1 MTHTL
6 WAQRAL
12 ALLEQGGEPV
22 QTLQDAQRQAL
33 AAGHTFCKVDGPY
46 RELDDFLDEVHEL
59 NEAIRGGENK
69 AHIRNEL
76 GDVLFALVNIS
87 RREQI
92 DLYQAL
98 HTVALR
104 WLRRKALQEQKIAQ
118 AGYTWSTVPS
128 ALNDAI
134 WNEVKAELKE
144 IEYR

>member
-1 MTHTL
+1 
-6 WAQRAL
+6 
-12 ALLEQGGEPV
+12 
-22 QTLQDAQRQAL
+22 
-33 AAGHTFCKVDGPY
+33 
-46 RELDDFLDEVHEL
+46 L
-59 NEAIRGGENK
+59 NDAIRGGEDK

-104 WLRRKALQEQKIAQ
+104 WLRRKALQEQKIEQ
-118 AGYTWSTVPS
+118 AGYTWATVPS

-134 WNEVKAELKE
+134 WNEVKAELKAV
-144 IEYR
+144 EYT